1 MKITLSLKI
10 PPVLVALG
18 VALLMWLVSLL
29 TTPVLFLAGV
39 RMLLTGLCLIFGGAV
54 ATAGVFDFKSV
65 QTTVNP
71 LFPQN
76 TTCLVKTGVYQFTRN
91 PMYLG
96 LFFILLGWG
105 CYLANGYSL
114 LISTVFVL
122 YMNHFQI
129 APEERCLSALFGD
142 EYEAYKQSVR
152 RWL

>member
-1 MKITLSLKI
+1 
-10 PPVLVALG
+10 
-18 VALLMWLVSLL
+18 MWLVSLL
-29 TTPVLFLAGV
+29 TTPMLFLAGI
-39 RMLLTGLCLIFGGAV
+39 RMLLVGLCLILGVAV
-54 ATAGVFDFKSV
+54 ATAGVLIFKNV

-71 LFPQN
+71 LRPQN

-96 LFFILLGWG
+96 LFFMLLGWG
-105 CYLANGYSL
+105 CYLANGYALVMSL
-114 LISTVFVL
+114 VFVL

-129 APEERCLSALFGD
+129 VPEERCLSALFGD